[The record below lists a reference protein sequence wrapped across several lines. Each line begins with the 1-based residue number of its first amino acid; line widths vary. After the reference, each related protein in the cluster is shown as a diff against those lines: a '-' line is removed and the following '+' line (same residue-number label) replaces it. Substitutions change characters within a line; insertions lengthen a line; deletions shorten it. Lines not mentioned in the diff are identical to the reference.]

1 MKTHLPTAITTV
13 QEAKAFLKALWTNG
27 ESFHPDDDAS
37 QIHDL
42 FMHDEALQVNT
53 LMDAIHA
60 LDFDPSEYLLELD
73 FRLSYGIDE
82 YEKVSGYKV
91 SVSLIEPEGEAC
103 AGYGPNMRYYLTID
117 RGDGKCLYLA
127 FTEHEVF
134 TLILPSGIYESNTL
148 DQMSILEAF
157 IEVYGEDKRPD
168 EREHPITG
176 IEPHSVEH
184 LYDMDK
190 DELDQEI
197 VYKACDVRK
206 LANDIDTAF
215 EVIRVSWDNPTPQA
229 NQTINEAWAQVRRVL
244 GQVTKEGKL
253 K

>member
-13 QEAKAFLKALWTNG
+13 QEAKDFLKALWTNG
-27 ESFHPDDDAS
+27 ESYHPDDSAGDIVLVS
-37 QIHDL
+37 DGCYQFTD
-42 FMHDEALQVNT
+42 DEATALNT

-73 FRLSYGIDE
+73 FRLAHYIDK
-82 YEKVSGYKV
+82 YEQRTGYKV
-91 SVSLIEPEGEAC
+91 NIAITEPEGEEC
-103 AGYGPNMRYYLTID
+103 VGYGPNFHR
-117 RGDGKCLYLA
+117 YLA
-127 FTEHEVF
+127 IIKDNVEVIGLAWHDESGF
-134 TLILPSGIYESNTL
+134 CLMCENVITQKPTLKEMETAIA
-148 DQMSILEAF
+148 EAF
-157 IEVYGEDKRPD
+157 SVVYGDD
-168 EREHPITG
+168 E

-184 LYDMDK
+184 LFDMDK
-190 DELDQEI
+190 DELEQEI